1 MKTYLIALLLV
12 TLAAPAFGAARI
24 KPPAINH
31 SMSSQFAYWNWK
43 CEYPPKYGSAIAAL
57 DLKLERRSGL
67 ANPSTIIFGIA
78 Y

>member
-24 KPPAINH
+24 KPPAMNH
-31 SMSSQFAYWNWK
+31 STSNQFAYWK
-43 CEYPPKYGSAIAAL
+43 CEYPSKYGSTIAAL
-57 DLKLERRSGL
+57 DPKLREWRGGL
-67 ANPSTIIFGIA
+67 ANPRTIIFGIA

>member
-24 KPPAINH
+24 KPPAMNH
-31 SMSSQFAYWNWK
+31 SMSSQFAYWK
-43 CEYPPKYGSAIAAL
+43 CEYPPKYGSAITAL

>member
-24 KPPAINH
+24 KPPATNN
-31 SMSSQFAYWNWK
+31 SMSSQFAYWK
-43 CEYPPKYGSAIAAL
+43 CEYLAKYGWAIPAP
-57 DLKLERRSGL
+57 DLKLERRGGL
-67 ANPSTIIFGIA
+67 TNPNTIIFGVA